1 MTLSTG
7 TVDILLFADDMVM
20 MAETREALQHN
31 VEAMNEALMKW
42 DLKENWRK
50 TKVMRVARNR
60 DECQVVV
67 GEEPLEQVDTMKYL
81 GVMISGDGS
90 MQREV
95 EARIGG
101 GATRVIG
108 GISQEVLRRRE
119 FSKQTKLKV
128 VNATVMPVLMYG
140 CEAWA
145 ARKEQKSRIQA
156 TQMNVLRRIEGVCRR
171 DRVTNEEVLRR
182 LGQVGVLEL
191 VRRRQEEWKGRLDMM
206 ENRRCTKR
214 VYEGVVE
221 GKRPRGRPRDRL
233 RWIDNFK

>member
-95 EARIGG
+95 EARIG

>member
-1 MTLSTG
+1 
-7 TVDILLFADDMVM
+7 
-20 MAETREALQHN
+20 
-31 VEAMNEALMKW
+31 
-42 DLKENWRK
+42 
-50 TKVMRVARNR
+50 MRVARNR
-60 DECQVVV
+60 EECQVVV
-67 GEEPLEQVDTMKYL
+67 GEEQLEQVDTMKYL

-101 GATRVIG
+101 ATRVIAG
-108 GISQEVLRRRE
+108 MSQEVLRRRE
-119 FSKQTKLKV
+119 LRKQTKLKV

-145 ARKEQKSRIQA
+145 ARKEQKSRIPA
-156 TQMNVLRRIEGVCRR
+156 TQMNVLRRIEGVCWRG
-171 DRVTNEEVLRR
+171 RVTNEEVLRR

-206 ENRRCTKR
+206 GNGRCTKK

-221 GKRPRGRPRDRL
+221 GKRPRGRPRL